1 MSDMPWSWLSPFS
14 QTFDKFV
21 NNPVTN
27 WGRFFNPQ
35 MIFNYNPEDAP
46 IEAHV
51 LSKVGSYGSQ
61 ISTLLDMV
69 AVLRRRLPTEALDE
83 RDAQSVKAFDD
94 LCDTAQKAVDEF
106 RGAMTAD
113 DIIAAARAF
122 QKRDPAGAERLRD
135 RLDTA
140 LEKP

>member
-69 AVLRRRLPTEALDE
+69 AVLPAACQIMRPGYAPT
-83 RDAQSVKAFDD
+83 
-94 LCDTAQKAVDEF
+94 
-106 RGAMTAD
+106 
-113 DIIAAARAF
+113 RAESS
-122 QKRDPAGAERLRD
+122 KV
-135 RLDTA
+135 T
-140 LEKP
+140 